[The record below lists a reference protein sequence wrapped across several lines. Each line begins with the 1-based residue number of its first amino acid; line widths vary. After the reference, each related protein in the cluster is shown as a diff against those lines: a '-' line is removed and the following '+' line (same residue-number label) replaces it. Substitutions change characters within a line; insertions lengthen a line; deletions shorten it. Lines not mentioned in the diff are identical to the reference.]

1 MSRAL
6 RAGVPRACIAVKS
19 SGAVHSY
26 DKPSCSRSLSRLQA
40 QSPVR
45 VDMGQIQDM
54 VARLSRSAAKHH
66 LTNSLTFIQP
76 PDGMFPAWPCLLFVS
91 SQLSW
96 QRVHGISR
104 CCTAR
109 YYLILV
115 KSCCPSNRSHT
126 HVAHSRESSRACQLH
141 QYFTPGGMALDNLP
155 LIAPLG
161 TPLLCQPNVPPGHP
175 M

>member
-1 MSRAL
+1 MSRAFL
-6 RAGVPRACIAVKS
+6 RAGVPRACIAVEFR
-19 SGAVHSY
+19 GAVHSY

-40 QSPVR
+40 QSHVC
-45 VDMGQIQDM
+45 VDMRQIQNM
-54 VARLSRSAAKHH
+54 VARLSRSAPKHH
-66 LTNSLTFIQP
+66 LTNSHTFIQP

-115 KSCCPSNRSHT
+115 ESCCPSNRSHT
-126 HVAHSRESSRACQLH
+126 HVAHSRESSQLH
-141 QYFTPGGMALDNLP
+141 QYFTPGGMPLDNLP
-155 LIAPLG
+155 ISAPLG